1 MSSRQHEK
9 LIEIFQ
15 GMLSME
21 DGMPDSITAVINTG
35 GLSFSQFPAGRQW
48 QFTLP
53 ELYDFCCQSNSEII
67 ELGYPGFRKLLY
79 QHSTNQRIADSGGQ
93 FVVVKNKGHIDRNI
107 YALTVSG

>member
-1 MSSRQHEK
+1 MSSEQHAK

-21 DGMPDSITAVINTG
+21 EDR
-35 GLSFSQFPAGRQW
+35 RQW

-53 ELYDFCCQSNSEII
+53 ELYDFCCQSNREII

-79 QHSTNQRIADSGGQ
+79 QYPTNQKIAGSGGQ
-93 FVVVKNKGHIDRNI
+93 FVVVENKGHVDRNV
-107 YALTVSG
+107 YALIRGG